1 MDAPVI
7 EEISPDEQPGPFDA
21 ELDRLLSSSRNDP
34 YKVLTVTFEFLKR
47 KTAFFERADASKQLA
62 RLLRDVKAPAAKPA
76 NGQAAAK
83 PSPGPSTSS
92 AVRHGKLQGCEQTLL
107 AASDCL
113 LVHSRP
119 QALQRQAHQH
129 RLGIP
134 QRPMGSHQH
143 QRSAQPVKRT
153 TRTTS
158 PRASVS
164 LHIASSCTAC
174 IEHIHGHN
182 KPCISGLQP
191 PLNLCHA
198 RQSPCI
204 TVA

>member
-34 YKVLTVTFEFLKR
+34 YKVLTITFEFLKR

-92 AVRHGKLQGCEQTLL
+92 AVSLGEVQACEQTLL
-107 AASDCL
+107 AAADWL
-113 LVHSRP
+113 IAPAGPRP
-119 QALQRQAHQH
+119 FNAEHISTGWAFL
-129 RLGIP
+129 
-134 QRPMGSHQH
+134 
-143 QRSAQPVKRT
+143 SAQWE
-153 TRTTS
+153 
-158 PRASVS
+158 A
-164 LHIASSCTAC
+164 
-174 IEHIHGHN
+174 
-182 KPCISGLQP
+182 ISTKEAPSQ
-191 PLNLCHA
+191 
-198 RQSPCI
+198 
-204 TVA
+204 